1 MMRYW
6 VAIAIVIAVVVAWRL
21 IFRAAMKYPNRGN
34 EFSRENVERGGG
46 PHIV

>member
-1 MMRYW
+1 MRY
-6 VAIAIVIAVVVAWRL
+6 VIAGAIVAVVVVAWRL